1 MEMESLQ
8 DIRRQRDFYKSQ
20 LDSYET
26 TIDCA
31 KITIYTVIGILLCCI
46 EF

>member
-1 MEMESLQ
+1 MESLQ
-8 DIRRQRDFYKSQ
+8 DVKRQRDFYKSQ
-20 LDSYET
+20 VDNYEYILDCT
-26 TIDCA
+26 